1 MNTTTATIQNRT
13 TRNYLGR
20 ERLTFEFALSN
31 TIHARYTNVDAYGYT
46 GHDAYLDRVQVMV
59 CKGETET
66 TYTVINEEGRRL
78 EIQGTAR
85 LDGEFRQFRKPV
97 SDNQDEARAAK
108 VLAKWLAA

>member
-13 TRNYLGR
+13 TRNYLGQD
-20 ERLTFEFALSN
+20 RLTFEFALSD
-31 TIHARYTNVDAYGYT
+31 TIHARYINMDAYGFT
-46 GHDAYLDRVQVMV
+46 GHDAYLDRVQVVV
-59 CKGETET
+59 CKSATET
-66 TYTVINEEGRRL
+66 TYVIVNEEGRRL

>member
-20 ERLTFEFALSN
+20 ERLTFEFALSD

-78 EIQGTAR
+78 EIQGAAR